1 MHDIL
6 IDIDKE
12 KRLLTLARKWKERVI
27 NKERGSCQK
36 KERSANKAKIP
47 CEICGGAYKDILK
60 HKRSFQ
66 HIQRAENPIEEAANT
81 NPIIQSLLNK
91 QADERFIINSLRDQ
105 LKEQQKKNNEIIE
118 SLRSEID
125 ALKRKSARL
134 EEHIDSLLQ

>member
-12 KRLLTLARKWKERVI
+12 RRLLKLARRWKEGVV
-27 NKERGSCQK
+27 NKERERRQK
-36 KERSANKAKIP
+36 KERNANKAKIP
-47 CEICGGAYKDILK
+47 CEICGGVYKDILR
-60 HKRSFQ
+60 HKRSIQ
-66 HIQRAENPIEEAANT
+66 HIQRAENPVEEAANT

-118 SLRSEID
+118 SLKSEID
-125 ALKRKSARL
+125 ALNRKSSQL